1 MVHTVHAGRAGNRKK
16 FADVVFQTGD
26 FLEAANTHHQ
36 FGATQGGIRYRD
48 FRQGL
53 KRELLPQLIDG
64 NHGLQHGKIA
74 TLLRQTAE
82 NRFIRGIKPRFTGH
96 KASLAAV
103 AFGGARE
110 NAAKLA
116 TPEFRGLQAGFDGF
130 GDFVLEYFFG
140 IDAVFGGGIVD
151 QTGEA
156 PADTFFKIDVL
167 GCAISK
173 DADVV
178 VRSIQTCRTDG
189 RRQNGQIVEQGFQTV
204 FGANTRGG
212 GLNAAVQLTND

>member
-1 MVHTVHAGRAGNRKK
+1 MHAGRAGNRKK

-36 FGATQGGIRYRD
+36 FGATQGGIGYRD

-53 KRELLPQLIDG
+53 KRKFLPQLIDG

-74 TLLRQTAE
+74 TLLRQAAE
-82 NRFIRGIKPRFTGH
+82 NRFIRGIKPCFAGY
-96 KASLAAV
+96 KAGLAAV
-103 AFGGARE
+103 AFGSARE

-116 TPEFRGLQAGFDGF
+116 TPEFRGFQAGFYGF
-130 GDFVLEYFFG
+130 GNFVLEYFFC
-140 IDAVFGGGIVD
+140 IDAVFGSGIVD
-151 QTGEA
+151 QTGET

-167 GCAISK
+167 GCVISK

-178 VRSIQTCRTDG
+178 VRSVQTCRTDG

-204 FGANTRGG
+204 FGADTRSG
-212 GLNAAVQLTND
+212 GLNATVQLTDD